1 MPGRKARTMSDSAL
15 LRFFRRKGS
24 TEPVRDHEAS
34 GPAPASPC
42 QICGSMANHLDTV
55 DFNKS
60 CLEPSGRRLPASGR
74 PVHYYLC
81 PVCRFCFAPE
91 LQAWT
96 PEEFAKSIYNEGYA
110 FVDPEY
116 ASARPLGNA
125 EMVDQMFG
133 THKASLRH
141 LDYGGGSGLLS
152 ETLRGKGWDSRSYD
166 PFVDVDQKLEDLGQ
180 YDLVTAFE
188 VFEHV
193 PRVATLLDHLEA
205 LCKPDGLVLFSTVLS
220 DRRIV
225 PGRRLT
231 WWYASPRNGH
241 ISLFSAESLR
251 RCLADRGLMLG
262 SRSSELHAAC
272 RQVPAWA
279 AHLGGTA

>member
-1 MPGRKARTMSDSAL
+1 MSNSAL
-15 LRFFRRKGS
+15 LRFFTRKDA
-24 TEPVRDHEAS
+24 PAQVRSEQSS
-34 GPAPASPC
+34 GPARASPC
-42 QICGSMANHLDTV
+42 QICGAMAHHLDTV

-60 CLEPSGRRLPASGR
+60 CLEPSGRRLPASGKMIDY
-74 PVHYYLC
+74 HLC
-81 PVCRFCFAPE
+81 QVCGFCFAPE

-125 EMVDQMFG
+125 EMVDRLFG
-133 THKASLRH
+133 ASKASLRH

-166 PFVDVDQKLEDLGQ
+166 PFVNVGQQLADLGQ

-220 DRRIV
+220 DRMIV
-225 PGRRLT
+225 QGRRLT

-262 SRSSELHAAC
+262 SRASDLHAAC

-279 AHLGGTA
+279 AHLGGAA

>member
-1 MPGRKARTMSDSAL
+1 MSDSAF
-15 LRFFRRKGS
+15 LRFFTRKAAPAQ
-24 TEPVRDHEAS
+24 ERAQPAS
-34 GPAPASPC
+34 GPAPSSPC
-42 QICGSMANHLDTV
+42 QICGAMANHLDAV

-60 CLEPSGRRLPASGR
+60 CLEPSGRRLPASGKQ
-74 PVHYYLC
+74 VDYYLC
-81 PVCRFCFAPE
+81 PVCGFCFAPE

-96 PEEFAKSIYNEGYA
+96 PEQFAKAIYNDGYA

-125 EMVDQMFG
+125 DMVDQLFG
-133 THKASLRH
+133 ASKAGLRH
-141 LDYGGGSGLLS
+141 LDYGGGSGLMS
-152 ETLRGKGWDSRSYD
+152 EALRGKGWDSRSYD
-166 PFVDVDQKLEDLGQ
+166 PFVNLDQQPGDLGQ

-220 DRRIV
+220 DRMIV
-225 PGRRLT
+225 QGRRLT

-241 ISLFSAESLR
+241 ISLFSAESLK
-251 RCLADRGLMLG
+251 RCLTERGLMLG
-262 SRSSELHAAC
+262 SRSLELHAAC
-272 RQVPAWA
+272 RRVPPWA